1 MTSLYLYFALD
12 TYSAKVSNSFFCQS
26 SSQISDRWN
35 CRMERPICQL
45 IMLHASLEVETLAL
59 IFTLA
64 TSVGVL
70 MVLRCYEAR
79 CSKRSDWP
87 QTLWSSETSRHVASF
102 IKICSTCLTTPCVT
116 TPSKSWRSSRTSVES
131 LLMVCWWPR
140 SVGGH
145 TNSSGTRET
154 RETCDRLLTVRVQTA
169 CEKVSRW
176 GAWGCID
183 VLNYVLCTFF
193 EWAPH
198 IVFYSVSSENILY
211 LVYASCML
219 VTLVTVF
226 CFFQDHCGGLELLRH
241 HPGHGSYAK
250 HCGRKASLERSSNV
264 TRCHVFLLNK
274 YFLNWKS
281 QLEFKSQCNR
291 VELLSFRSVVQ
302 TGNAPGSDFVWIL
315 RKYRDT
321 VRFTFWWQHGAVG
334 SCVNLMNF
342 VAQLIL
348 RVHKLRSCCECGFSS
363 FTTRHPF
370 KTENVKR
377 SKRTTRRFPTHE
389 ICTTLHQLVCELW
402 GLMTGCWYLKTLK
415 NCSVTGLVMVKVRSL
430 ALIL

>member
-1 MTSLYLYFALD
+1 MGA
-12 TYSAKVSNSFFCQS
+12 
-26 SSQISDRWN
+26 
-35 CRMERPICQL
+35 MP
-45 IMLHASLEVETLAL
+45 
-59 IFTLA
+59 
-64 TSVGVL
+64 
-70 MVLRCYEAR
+70 
-79 CSKRSDWP
+79 
-87 QTLWSSETSRHVASF
+87 
-102 IKICSTCLTTPCVT
+102 ST
-116 TPSKSWRSSRTSVES
+116 
-131 LLMVCWWPR
+131 
-140 SVGGH
+140 VGGRPVWKDH
-145 TNSSGTRET
+145 
-154 RETCDRLLTVRVQTA
+154 QM
-169 CEKVSRW
+169 SR
-176 GAWGCID
+176 D
-183 VLNYVLCTFF
+183 VTFF
-193 EWAPH
+193 
-198 IVFYSVSSENILY
+198 
-211 LVYASCML
+211 
-219 VTLVTVF
+219 
-226 CFFQDHCGGLELLRH
+226 LL
-241 HPGHGSYAK
+241 K
-250 HCGRKASLERSSNV
+250 KN
-264 TRCHVFLLNK
+264 
-274 YFLNWKS
+274 FLNWKS

-430 ALIL
+430 ALILWNLPFPGGHISKVLLLTVWFGVVCNLVL